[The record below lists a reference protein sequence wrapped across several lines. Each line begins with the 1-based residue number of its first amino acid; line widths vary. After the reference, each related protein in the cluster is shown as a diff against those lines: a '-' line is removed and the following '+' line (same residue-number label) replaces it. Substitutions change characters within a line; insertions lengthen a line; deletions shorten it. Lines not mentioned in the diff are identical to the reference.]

1 MITYTI
7 TEQQALA
14 GFGCGVDC
22 SQAVFSEIAPQLGLD
37 RDSAMKIAACFGG
50 GMWHGETC
58 GCVVGALMAIGLKYG
73 QGESAD
79 PEKKQAMLAKK
90 ARFEQ
95 AFSAGRGSC
104 LCREIL
110 GYDLSKPEEAAKVME
125 ENLFEKICCKAV
137 VEACEILKD
146 VLNDESTD

>member
-1 MITYTI
+1 MITYNI
-7 TEQQALA
+7 TEQQALV

-22 SQAVFSEIAPQLGLD
+22 SQAVFAEMAPQMGLD
-37 RDSAMKIAACFGG
+37 RELAMKIAGCFGG

-73 QGESAD
+73 QGGPAD
-79 PEKKQAMLAKK
+79 QERKQIMLAKK
-90 ARFEQ
+90 AKFEQ
-95 AFSAGRGSC
+95 AFSARRGSC

-110 GYDLSKPEEAAKVME
+110 GYDLSKPEEAARVME

-146 VLNDESTD
+146 VLNDENAD

>member
-1 MITYTI
+1 MITSAI

-22 SQAVFSEIAPQLGLD
+22 SQAVFAEFAPQLGLD
-37 RDSAMKIAACFGG
+37 REAALRIAGCFGG

-73 QGESAD
+73 QGDPAD
-79 PEKKQAMLAKK
+79 PEKKQAMLARK
-90 ARFEQ
+90 AQFED
-95 AFSAGRGSC
+95 AFRARRGSC
-104 LCREIL
+104 LCREML

-125 ENLFEKICCKAV
+125 ENLFEKVCCKAV
-137 VEACEILKD
+137 VEACGIVKD
-146 VLNDESTD
+146 ILNDESAD